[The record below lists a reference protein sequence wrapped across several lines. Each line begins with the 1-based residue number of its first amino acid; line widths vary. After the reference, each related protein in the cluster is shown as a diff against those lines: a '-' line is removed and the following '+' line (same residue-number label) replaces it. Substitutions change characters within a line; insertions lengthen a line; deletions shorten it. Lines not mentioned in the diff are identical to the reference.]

1 MDLLLLGVEAKTSR
15 EDVLVA
21 EASVQDVLDGGEAVD
36 QVVVLEDHRDLAV
49 HRAKLPTR
57 EVRDVLPAEGDG
69 AVGGL
74 DEAVDAAQE
83 GGLAGAGGA
92 DDADE
97 APLGNLEGDVVE
109 RRLDGVRV
117 RERDVVKPNYRGRI
131 LGHVSLSVLTKV
143 TGSFVMT
150 LSH

>member
-1 MDLLLLGVEAKTSR
+1 MGYGPR
-15 EDVLVA
+15 E
-21 EASVQDVLDGGEAVD
+21 QGGE
-36 QVVVLEDHRDLAV
+36 R
-49 HRAKLPTR
+49 
-57 EVRDVLPAEGDG
+57 
-69 AVGGL
+69 
-74 DEAVDAAQE
+74 
-83 GGLAGAGGA
+83 GLARAGGA

-97 APLGNLEGDVVE
+97 ASLGNLEGDVVE

-131 LGHVSLSVLTKV
+131 LGHESLSVLTKV